1 MLEPRDFD
9 TATWD
14 RLKSHIAQKLAA
26 HRADL
31 ERPQTDDH
39 TSRILRG
46 RISELKALL
55 ALETAPAPEADPE

>member
-14 RLKSHIAQKLAA
+14 HLKSHIAQKLAA

-31 ERPQTDDH
+31 ERPQTDDP

-46 RISELKALL
+46 RIAELKALL